1 MDIMNVGAPRL
12 GISQH
17 EQKIPRTS
25 EVLAPSPQGDSMLSS
40 MSVMDHD
47 GQMDGQMDDQGT
59 HVSGLVNKHY
69 DTHMCDDIYAD
80 SRGSEGGM
88 SESKDSGYGMR
99 LEKNELRSPRAPNK
113 KKILQNSQ
121 ASMYLPKIPG
131 RKHSKSGQG
140 MKLKASKKI
149 QPLDTRS
156 KAQDDIDLDVNP
168 EAVPFLPQSF
178 MSSTVLK
185 KIAVPKRHL
194 DTFGGMEYNVT
205 GRRGVI
211 LHTDRYQWASFRPL
225 DGMSQRDRL
234 LAELLYMEKLRGVKR
249 RREVLPHR
257 AQLDLVMGGKKI
269 EMEERFDIA
278 REIQKLKSLVLPQ
291 NAKDLFHG
299 RGFRLPD
306 GHGSVNPRGQPYDIT
321 EEISASAPALMQQP
335 IRMNPDFLSQR
346 LPSQAS
352 IFNSPSKLKKRGQL
366 PSLNRGRDDRDDSP
380 VLLSREKRTVTNL
393 QARLSLPRT
402 MRDESHPSLRPRHSV
417 LPSVEANSLNRSPA
431 AWVADQ
437 NRRILEGQDR
447 VEVTVPHIEDDKSR
461 IPDSDMEIDHTDLR
475 PEAVS
480 PEAPPP
486 TTAALTVTSG
496 PTAGGDGQSVSPVKP
511 TTPHPLKGAELVE
524 SVPDTEKDQLRATF
538 QRLDTDMDGNLN
550 YNQLKTQIPDTLS
563 QTQEVFTKQVY
574 DIIRSNSDA
583 FNVEDFMNM
592 KQLTQALEN
601 LGGDAKMAFQDLD
614 TNSLATA
621 IRKFVGLFQ
630 QVDRNHR
637 GKISTESLQEILCTG
652 LEKDVKSDRS
662 MWTSITTTMGIDSS
676 SHVTKI
682 EFLAHLPYFLSW
694 MPKS

>member
-1 MDIMNVGAPRL
+1 MEIMNVRDPRL
-12 GISQH
+12 GVSQH
-17 EQKIPRTS
+17 EQKIPKTS

-47 GQMDGQMDDQGT
+47 GQTDAQTDDQGT
-59 HVSGLVNKHY
+59 QVSGLVSKHN
-69 DTHMCDDIYAD
+69 DTHISDDIYE
-80 SRGSEGGM
+80 SRGSEGGL
-88 SESKDSGYGMR
+88 SESKDSGYGLR
-99 LEKNELRSPRAPNK
+99 LEKNELGSPRASNK
-113 KKILQNSQ
+113 KKLLRNSQ
-121 ASMYLPKIPG
+121 ANMYLPKIPG
-131 RKHSKSGQG
+131 PKHSKLSQDT
-140 MKLKASKKI
+140 KLKASKKI
-149 QPLDTRS
+149 QPLNGRS
-156 KAQDDIDLDVNP
+156 KAQDELDLDVNP
-168 EAVPFLPQSF
+168 ESVPFLPQNF

-299 RGFRLPD
+299 RGFRLPES
-306 GHGSVNPRGQPYDIT
+306 HGSVNPRGRPYDIT

-335 IRMNPDFLSQR
+335 IRMNPGFLSQR
-346 LPSQAS
+346 QSSQQS
-352 IFNSPSKLKKRGQL
+352 VFTSSKMKKRGQL
-366 PSLNRGRDDRDDSP
+366 PSLNRGR
-380 VLLSREKRTVTNL
+380 
-393 QARLSLPRT
+393 A
-402 MRDESHPSLRPRHSV
+402 MRDESHPSLKSRHSV

-447 VEVTVPHIEDDKSR
+447 VEVTVPQIEDEKSR
-461 IPDSDMEIDHTDLR
+461 VPDSDMEIDHNDLR
-475 PEAVS
+475 SGAVS
-480 PEAPPP
+480 PGPPPP

-496 PTAGGDGQSVSPVKP
+496 PTVGGDRHSVTPAKP

-524 SVPDTEKDQLRATF
+524 SVPDMEKDQLRATF

-563 QTQEVFTKQVY
+563 QTQELFTKQVY

-630 QVDRNHR
+630 QVDRNNR
-637 GKISTESLQEILCTG
+637 GKISAESLQEILCSG
-652 LEKDVKSDRS
+652 LEKDLKSDHS
-662 MWTSITTTMGIDSS
+662 LWTRITNTMGIDSS

>member
-1 MDIMNVGAPRL
+1 MDIMNVRAPRL

-25 EVLAPSPQGDSMLSS
+25 EVLASSPQGDSMLSS

-47 GQMDGQMDDQGT
+47 GQTDGQMDDQGT

-99 LEKNELRSPRAPNK
+99 LEKNELRSPRASNK

-131 RKHSKSGQG
+131 RRHSKSGQG

-149 QPLDTRS
+149 QPLNTRS

-352 IFNSPSKLKKRGQL
+352 IFNSP
-366 PSLNRGRDDRDDSP
+366 
-380 VLLSREKRTVTNL
+380 
-393 QARLSLPRT
+393 T

-496 PTAGGDGQSVSPVKP
+496 LPAGGDGQSVSPVKP

>member
-1 MDIMNVGAPRL
+1 MDIMNVRAPRL

-25 EVLAPSPQGDSMLSS
+25 EVLASSPQGDSMLSS

-47 GQMDGQMDDQGT
+47 GQTDGQMDDQGT

-99 LEKNELRSPRAPNK
+99 LEKNELRSPRASNK

-131 RKHSKSGQG
+131 RRHSKSGQG

-149 QPLDTRS
+149 QPLNTRS

-321 EEISASAPALMQQP
+321 EE
-335 IRMNPDFLSQR
+335 
-346 LPSQAS
+346 
-352 IFNSPSKLKKRGQL
+352 
-366 PSLNRGRDDRDDSP
+366 
-380 VLLSREKRTVTNL
+380 
-393 QARLSLPRT
+393 T

-496 PTAGGDGQSVSPVKP
+496 LPAGGDGQSVSPVKP

>member
-352 IFNSPSKLKKRGQL
+352 IFNSP
-366 PSLNRGRDDRDDSP
+366 
-380 VLLSREKRTVTNL
+380 
-393 QARLSLPRT
+393 T